1 MGLKNL
7 GNSCYM
13 NSVLQ
18 AMWVVPELKS
28 RYLDNIG
35 HIFNTSPPDVANDF
49 LTQVRP
55 LRRGHDVSN

>member
-55 LRRGHDVSN
+55 